1 MEYVGQNFKRLIADF
16 ARKFFLFFAKTSDIY
31 PYFSRESLTPFPW
44 FLLASK
50 HRKKSKLSHES

>member
-31 PYFSRESLTPFPW
+31 PYFRE
-44 FLLASK
+44 K
-50 HRKKSKLSHES
+50 V